1 MSDAISASELSEN
14 RLWWWGPAVVVLLIA
29 AMAPWY
35 FYSPD
40 DLFIHLRFAD
50 NLVEHGEWAFNPGE
64 PSAGATSP
72 PWVLAL
78 ALLLALGLPGVAAAK
93 GLASLTAA
101 ALVLLVAKS
110 CRGAGAAPALAA
122 LATVC
127 VVGSHWLRLWSAAG
141 METPLPP
148 LLLLAGMTTALAA
161 RPRPLLAG
169 VLLGLATC
177 ARPDSVGA
185 FVVLCLLLS
194 WHLKR
199 NDRVRLLVAAVISA
213 LLWPLTSR
221 LLLGTWLPLTML
233 AKGGIGLEQE
243 QLAPAL
249 LRTVTVAGSEMLP
262 LLLLAAVAVVL
273 DPAVRR
279 RWKIWVAPM
288 AVALTFPAGYLLN
301 QASGGVAATGRY
313 LTPWFVFTAIAAVMI
328 LAPWW
333 HERKRHR
340 WVIAAAALTL
350 IQSAALTFI
359 HAPATQRYEDYQRRS
374 LLTAANWLRQ
384 NAGPDDQ
391 VAAGDIGVL
400 GYVGEIDVLDIAGIV
415 NPEAHEW
422 SRNHTTFEGL
432 QKHRPRFFINP
443 GWYPGFNLRRLDP
456 YTVETVFTH
465 HHVSYRWSLEP
476 AEMEVTLRV
485 LDWQEKGLE

>member
-1 MSDAISASELSEN
+1 
-14 RLWWWGPAVVVLLIA
+14 VVLLLLA

-50 NLVEHGEWAFNPGE
+50 NLVQHGEWAFNPGE

-78 ALLLALGLPGVAAAK
+78 ALLLAAGLPGVAAAK
-93 GLASLTAA
+93 ALASLTAA
-101 ALVLLVAKS
+101 ALVLLVAQA
-110 CRGAGAAPALAA
+110 CRGEGAPPSLAA

-127 VVGSHWLRLWSAAG
+127 VVGSHWLRLWSATG

-161 RPRPLLAG
+161 QPRPLLAG
-169 VLLGLATC
+169 TLLGLATC
-177 ARPDSVGA
+177 ARPDTIGA
-185 FVVLCLLLS
+185 FLVLCLLVS
-194 WHLKR
+194 WQLQR
-199 NDRVRLLVAAVISA
+199 IDRVKLLVAAGISA

-233 AKGGIGLEQE
+233 AKGGAGFVQE
-243 QLAPAL
+243 QLLPAM
-249 LRTVTVAGSEMLP
+249 LRTVAVAGSEMLP
-262 LLLLAAVAVVL
+262 LLLLAAVAVVI

-279 RWKIWVAPM
+279 RWKIWVVPL

-313 LTPWFVFTAIAAVMI
+313 LTPWFVFTVIAATVI
-328 LAPWW
+328 LTPWW
-333 HERKRHR
+333 HERKRYR

-350 IQSAALTFI
+350 IQSAALTLI
-359 HAPATQRYEDYQRRS
+359 HAPATQRYEDYHRRS
-374 LLTAANWLRQ
+374 LLAAANWLREH
-384 NAGPDDQ
+384 AEPDDQ

-400 GYVGEIDVLDIAGIV
+400 GYVGQVQVLDIAGIV
-415 NPEAHEW
+415 NPEAIEW
-422 SRNHTTFEGL
+422 SRSHTTFEGL

-443 GWYPGFNLRRLDP
+443 GWYPGFDLRRLDR

-476 AEMEVTLRV
+476 ADMEVTLRV
-485 LDWQEKGLE
+485 LDWSSLDERDATN